1 MIITIGPRT
10 TDASSDDVAFK
21 GERMA
26 EGTTGD
32 AALSGGEQERTS
44 AVLTMVHAALAR
56 LNADRKAQQPG
67 VADWK
72 IADLERERG
81 LPKGALA
88 SPLKPVNL
96 GRVPRQPTIRTLAAA
111 LNLDAAQLG
120 QAFMTDYI
128 GDGDEKT
135 VNQQRAADLIGE
147 LAAPLQRLA
156 IRQLEALVD
165 YHRACERACEAV
177 TLTPNTDGSAT

>member
-1 MIITIGPRT
+1 
-10 TDASSDDVAFK
+10 
-21 GERMA
+21 
-26 EGTTGD
+26 
-32 AALSGGEQERTS
+32 
-44 AVLTMVHAALAR
+44 MVYGALAR
-56 LNADRKAQQPG
+56 LNADRKAKQPG

-72 IADLERERG
+72 IADLEREHG

-96 GRVPRQPTIRTLAAA
+96 GRVPRQPPIRTLAAA

-135 VNQQRAADLIGE
+135 VNQQCAADLIGQ
-147 LAAPLQRLA
+147 LPAPLQRVA
-156 IRQLEALVD
+156 IRQLEVLVD
-165 YHRACERACEAV
+165 HHRAIERACEAAV
-177 TLTPNTDGSAT
+177 LAEDADNSAT